1 MVDPTHRIRL
11 VAMLGLSI
19 VCGCKSSSAENTYP
33 KDPLLL
39 SKKPVEGKTGA
50 TDAVPGA
57 TLVASAEPVAPTAP
71 TTALAS
77 LRKPAEKTRPE
88 NSIGSSRAPAPTALI
103 PNHQG
108 PTTAMPAVRASA
120 APVPNETS
128 PRTPVAG
135 TFGHAPDY
143 TWLQGVLDKHYHGTM
158 HLRYCDATVEDTWGG
173 KVCLE
178 ADPRLDQ
185 FKEGDVILVEG
196 VVVPDNDAGHQ
207 KGWKHYPKYQI
218 REVQLVQRKN

>member
-1 MVDPTHRIRL
+1 MVDPTRRIGL

-39 SKKPVEGKTGA
+39 SKKPVEGKGGA
-50 TDAVPGA
+50 ASAGPGPS
-57 TLVASAEPVAPTAP
+57 LLASAEPVAPTSP

-77 LRKPAEKTRPE
+77 LRKPTE
-88 NSIGSSRAPAPTALI
+88 NAPADKSIGASRTPAPTALI

-108 PTTAMPAVRASA
+108 PTTASPAVRSSA
-120 APVPNETS
+120 TPGANET
-128 PRTPVAG
+128 PAHTPVAG
-135 TFGHAPDY
+135 TYGHAPDY
-143 TWLQGVLDKHYHGTM
+143 TWLQGVLDKHYQGTM
-158 HLRYCDATVEDTWGG
+158 HLRYCDATVEDSWGG

-178 ADPRLDQ
+178 SDPRLDQ

-196 VVVPDNDAGHQ
+196 AIVPDNDAGHQ

-218 REVQLVQRKN
+218 RQVQLVQRKN